1 MLTIPFG
8 IYHPLKYA
16 NSSYYFK
23 HGNLAFRPQKEKAL
37 MRRLNMLEE
46 IASSAA
52 KILILIF
59 WITLVLTIIWGALWL
74 KAHKKG

>member
-1 MLTIPFG
+1 MF
-8 IYHPLKYA
+8 
-16 NSSYYFK
+16 
-23 HGNLAFRPQKEKAL
+23 
-37 MRRLNMLEE
+37 EE

-74 KAHKKG
+74 KVHKKG

>member
-1 MLTIPFG
+1 
-8 IYHPLKYA
+8 
-16 NSSYYFK
+16 
-23 HGNLAFRPQKEKAL
+23 

>member
-8 IYHPLKYA
+8 IYPPLKYDRF
-16 NSSYYFK
+16 SYYFK
-23 HGNLAFRPQKEKAL
+23 HGNFAFRLQNKKAL
-37 MRRLNMLEE
+37 MRRLTMLEE
-46 IASSAA
+46 IALSAA

-59 WITLVLTIIWGALWL
+59 WITIVLTIIWGALWL